1 MFVANLHGCN
11 LLFDVVLDRIQTSFQ
26 GSLLTVK
33 DPDAS
38 NRIAFAVKGDS
49 HALQSLASVRR
60 PDGFDELAWR
70 ALLPSLARVGFGVP
84 GTARHARS
92 F

>member
-1 MFVANLHGCN
+1 M
-11 LLFDVVLDRIQTSFQ
+11 VLDRIRASFH

-38 NRIAFAVKGDS
+38 NRLAFAVKEKP
-49 HALQSLASVRR
+49 HALQSLAGVRR

-70 ALLPSLARVGFGVP
+70 ALLPSLARVFL
-84 GTARHARS
+84 ASRELARS
-92 F
+92 RCDSFSAP